1 MYLHYQRRHLM
12 AGSELV
18 DSIAWNPHKEK
29 FKDGSIS
36 AWCISFEN
44 TFANPKQTH
53 FNLLVLWGKL
63 SIKEPHSY
71 GHKKFIL
78 TL

>member
-1 MYLHYQRRHLM
+1 M

-53 FNLLVLWGKL
+53 FYVLVLKGRL
-63 SIKEPHSY
+63 SIKESHSY
-71 GHKKFIL
+71 GPLKKKS
-78 TL
+78 